1 MYEEFGREEV
11 LQALDRLIER
21 NGAVLEGEEEELK
34 QVRSNYLTLILKE
47 YIVGSLSQEEK
58 ERRVAVLSRFRQLQ
72 GRVDSQRAGLEKL
85 RAAREGWETEIPG
98 SLQSQFEDL
107 LTSV

>member
-1 MYEEFGREEV
+1 MYEKFGREEI
-11 LQALDRLIER
+11 LQTLDRLIER
-21 NGAVLEGEEEELK
+21 NAAVLESEEEELQ
-34 QVRSNYLTLILKE
+34 QVRGNWLTLILKE
-47 YIVGSLSQEEK
+47 HIVGALSQEEK

-72 GRVDSQRAGLEKL
+72 GRVDSQRAAMEKL
-85 RAAREGWETEIPG
+85 RAAREEWEAELPS